1 MNCPRCVP
9 KSGVATSPYRG
20 EHRRGKAIVLAPET
34 HAAAGVPIARCPLC
48 RGVFAEYEALAAIE
62 SVARRKKRGPSL
74 AGVVGRAYEP
84 PTEAMSCPSCSGET
98 TRREWSMG
106 TLVFVDVCIECRG
119 VWLDSGELETL
130 GG

>member
-1 MNCPRCVP
+1 MNCPRCMP
-9 KSGVATSPYRG
+9 KGGATASPYRG
-20 EHRRGKAIVLAPET
+20 DLRRGSAVVLEPET
-34 HAAAGVPIARCPLC
+34 HAASLVQIARCPVC
-48 RGVFAEYEALAAIE
+48 HGVFAEHEAIATIE
-62 SVARRKKRGPSL
+62 RTARRMKRGPSL

-84 PTEAMSCPSCSGET
+84 PTEKMSCPSCSGET

-106 TLVFVDVCIECRG
+106 TLVFVDVCVECRG